1 MATGYQGTEPSS
13 KFCEIIRIG
22 RRQNGR
28 RVEPPVVTIYY
39 KYKSGREGEFEV
51 QGGVLFEEGRNGR
64 QRRLMIVTANGQKL
78 GIARNPG
85 GEYGFTGNYE
95 NSFWGVKE
103 RVDF

>member
-1 MATGYQGTEPSS
+1 MATGYQGTEPTS
-13 KFCEIIRIG
+13 KFCEILRIG

-39 KYKSGREGEFEV
+39 KYKSGRGGEFEV
-51 QGGVLFEEGRNGR
+51 QGGTLFEEERNGR
-64 QRRLMIVTANGQKL
+64 QRRLMIVTANGLKL

-85 GEYGFTGNYE
+85 GEYEITSH
-95 NSFWGVKE
+95 SFWGQIE